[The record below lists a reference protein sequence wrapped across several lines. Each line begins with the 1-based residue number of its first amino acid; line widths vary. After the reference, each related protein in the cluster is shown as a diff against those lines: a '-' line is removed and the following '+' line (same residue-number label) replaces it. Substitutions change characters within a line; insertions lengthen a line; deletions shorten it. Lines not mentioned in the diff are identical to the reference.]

1 MKVWGKNK
9 NNRTGGKKDIDRM
22 KYKQNSVNEGLMLK
36 RYVGNYQKKITGG
49 NKAWGLVIE
58 DSRSP

>member
-9 NNRTGGKKDIDRM
+9 NNRTGGKKDIERM

-36 RYVGNYQKKITGG
+36 RYVGNEPKKKP
-49 NKAWGLVIE
+49 NRWK
-58 DSRSP
+58 